1 MTMGSPTCEYCGR
14 CLSVCP
20 SYKHF
25 LVETMGPRSRID
37 LARAVESRE
46 LVPGPRYEQ
55 SIKTCLQCLACTE
68 ICGKGVDGAQ
78 IILDA
83 RLALRSAHK
92 SSGSRLERFFVST
105 LLTNRPLLKKCL
117 AGLRWAQKLFPLD
130 RKGSVRHLPDAF
142 SGFAGK
148 RSLPQLSVKSLDLL
162 LPEHVYPK
170 AGFSA
175 GEVALFTGCFGSL
188 VDVNASLSLVSSL
201 QRLGFT
207 VHIPRGQSCCGAPAQ
222 LSGFGEAFEKAQ
234 AHNARIFS
242 EYKGI
247 PVLTQCATCHRTL
260 SREYAGSGQEFSRSV
275 SDAALFLREHGCG
288 NACDVAERRVPFL
301 EDRIYSEASPLRVAI
316 HDPCHLRL
324 TPDAGRALRALLSA
338 KPWIAITDLKDPGT
352 CCGGG
357 GVSSLKNAA
366 IADELGEAR
375 ARAVLESGADIVV
388 SQCPGC
394 VLQLNNH
401 LSRLN
406 AKQRAR
412 HALELVAL

>member
-1 MTMGSPTCEYCGR
+1 MGSPTCEYCGR

-25 LVETMGPRSRID
+25 LVETMGPRARID
-37 LARAVESRE
+37 LARAVGSRE
-46 LVPGPRYEQ
+46 LAPGPRYEQ

-83 RLALRSAHK
+83 RLALRSAHR
-92 SSGSRLERFFVST
+92 SSGSRLERFFVSR
-105 LLTNRPLLKKCL
+105 LLTNRPLLKKCV
-117 AGLRWAQKLFPLD
+117 ACLRCVQKLFPLD

-148 RSLPQLSVKSLDLL
+148 RSLPRLSPKSLDAL
-162 LPEHVYPK
+162 LPEHVVPE
-170 AGFSA
+170 GTSTV

-188 VDVNASLSLVSSL
+188 VNVEASLSLVSSL
-201 QRLGFT
+201 KRLGYI

-222 LSGFGEAFEKAQ
+222 LSGFGDAFEMAQ
-234 AHNARIFS
+234 AHNARIFA
-242 EYKGI
+242 EHKGI

-260 SREYAGSGQEFSRSV
+260 ASEYGGSGLELSRRVVDASV
-275 SDAALFLREHGCG
+275 FLLEHGAC
-288 NACDVAERRVPFL
+288 NARGGGECRIPFL
-301 EDRIYSEASPLRVAI
+301 GGRIVSGTSPLRVAI

-324 TPDAGRALRALLSA
+324 TPAAGKALRALLAA
-338 KPWIAITDLKDPGT
+338 KPWITITELKDQGV

-357 GVSSLKNAA
+357 GVSSLKNPD

-375 ARAVLESGADIVV
+375 ARSVMESGADIVV

-401 LSRLN
+401 LSRLG
-406 AKQRAR
+406 AEQRAR
-412 HALELVAL
+412 HALELLAL